1 MRHLKIETLP
11 SSKHWVD
18 ADIVMLHACFQ
29 LLKDVV
35 EKEKIL
41 EFINKEYHKKYYDE
55 VLFLY
60 EWWGKKAESDYEDDQ
75 EADEMLSRLIKIRNF
90 LWT

>member
-1 MRHLKIETLP
+1 MRHLKIQTLP

-18 ADIVMLHACFQ
+18 SDIVMLHACFQ
-29 LLKDVV
+29 LLKNVV

-41 EFINKEYHKKYYDE
+41 EVTNKEYKKYYDE
-55 VLFLY
+55 ILFLY
-60 EWWGKKAESDYEDDQ
+60 EWWEKKVESDYEDDE
-75 EADEMLSRLIKIRNF
+75 EADEMLLRLIKIRNF